1 MADTLAT
8 YYIRIAPSTK
18 GMGGSLVDELT
29 GAGEEGGEK
38 SGKKFL
44 SMFKGAVAV
53 GAIGKIIKDAVGAGG
68 ELEQTLGGVQ
78 KIFGDAW
85 TQVQENAAAAFSTAG
100 LSANDYMQTV
110 TGFSA
115 KLLQGLEGD
124 TQAAVGYADMAIR
137 DMADNANTFGTSMDS
152 IQAAYQGFAKGNFT
166 MLDNLKLGYGGTTA
180 EMVRLLNDTQTT
192 VNGTKVTME
201 NLNQVSFDQ
210 IITAIHTVQEET
222 QIAGTTA
229 NEAAGTLEG
238 SAASMKASWENLLGY
253 IAIGS
258 PEAGHAVDDLMTSV
272 FNWIDN
278 LGPMIGAIVEQLPTI
293 FTQLLNRLIDK
304 LPDIIAMGGK
314 LIIGLGQGII
324 QALPKLWG
332 VVTKLGGQ
340 LLSNLWE
347 GLKGIGK
354 AGLNLVQGLWEGI
367 NNAKQWVLDK
377 IKGFGKG
384 ILNGLK
390 SFFGIKS
397 PSKVMRD
404 EIGRYLAEG
413 VGVGFERYLPEDQIN
428 NALYN
433 TFDDVKQTMG
443 TFDADLAVNAAY
455 ATNGVASGG
464 FASTNYGGVA
474 INVYATDGQN
484 ARSIANEVMD
494 ILQRDINRN
503 RMVYE

>member
-8 YYIRIAPSTK
+8 YYVRIAPSAK
-18 GMGGSLVDELT
+18 GMGGSLIEELT
-29 GAGEEGGEK
+29 GAGEEGGK
-38 SGKKFL
+38 QSGNKFL
-44 SMFKGAVAV
+44 GMFKGVVTAAAV
-53 GAIGKIIKDAVGAGG
+53 GKIITQSLEAGG
-68 ELEQTLGGVQ
+68 QLEQTLGGVQ

-115 KLLQGLEGD
+115 RLLQGLEGD

-210 IITAIHTVQEET
+210 IITAIHSVQENMEIT
-222 QIAGTTA
+222 GTTSK
-229 NEAAGTLEG
+229 EAAGTLEG
-238 SAASMKASWENLLGY
+238 SAASMKAAWENLLGY
-253 IAIGS
+253 ISTGS
-258 PEAGHAVDDLMTSV
+258 PLAAGAVEDMASSIMA
-272 FNWIDN
+272 W
-278 LGPMIGAIVEQLPTI
+278 LGNVGRMVGNIVQALPGILVQIVQKIIENIPAIIGAG
-293 FTQLLNRLIDK
+293 FK
-304 LPDIIAMGGK
+304 LFV
-314 LIIGLGQGII
+314 GLGQGIVKAI
-324 QALPKLWG
+324 PELLKTVGSLA
-332 VVTKLGGQ
+332 TR
-340 LLSNLWE
+340 LLSSLWE
-347 GLKGIGK
+347 GLKDIGK
-354 AGLNLVQGLWEGI
+354 AGGNLVQGLWEGI
-367 NNAKQWVLDK
+367 SGKAQWVLDK

-413 VGVGFERYLPEDQIN
+413 VGVGFEKYMPEDQIN

-503 RMVYE
+503 RAVYE